1 MTVNSWYCGCSEW
14 DASDEPSDCSVE
26 LRVSRPNW
34 LCAEREEVL
43 KKLYVPLTQL
53 DVEGKFGSDI
63 LDSINLQSVVTAS
76 IVVQF
81 SCGE

>member
-1 MTVNSWYCGCSEW
+1 MICSTWIVYTCSEW
-14 DASDEPSDCSVE
+14 DASEEPSDCSVE

-53 DVEGKFGSDI
+53 DTEGMLTCMSSPDVTNFH
-63 LDSINLQSVVTAS
+63 SVS
-76 IVVQF
+76 H
-81 SCGE
+81 

>member
-1 MTVNSWYCGCSEW
+1 MTVYTCSEW
-14 DASDEPSDCSVE
+14 DASEEPSDCLVE

-53 DVEGKFGSDI
+53 DTEGILTCIYVFFGHSI
-63 LDSINLQSVVTAS
+63 LSQVDLT
-76 IVVQF
+76 
-81 SCGE
+81 